1 VHSSVVVDASVWASL
16 LMPPDPNHVA
26 SVAWSSTYITAGAL
40 IVVPELMLVELAAAL
55 VRQTQQPT
63 TVKQTVRGL
72 YHSVLKIAAADTN
85 LLQLAMEL
93 AVDLRLKGAE
103 AMYVALAHQL
113 GVPLISWDKEQLQ
126 RSSSAIETFA
136 PDSYPF

>member
-26 SVAWSSTYITAGAL
+26 SVAWYSTYITARGL
-40 IVVPELMLVELAAAL
+40 IVVPEVMLVELAAAL

-93 AVDLRLKGAE
+93 AADLRLKGAD

-126 RSSSAIETFA
+126 RSSSSIETFA

>member
-1 VHSSVVVDASVWASL
+1 
-16 LMPPDPNHVA
+16 
-26 SVAWSSTYITAGAL
+26 
-40 IVVPELMLVELAAAL
+40 VPEVMLVELAAAL

-93 AVDLRLKGAE
+93 AADLRLKGAD
-103 AMYVALAHQL
+103 AMYVALAH
-113 GVPLISWDKEQLQ
+113 
-126 RSSSAIETFA
+126 
-136 PDSYPF
+136 